1 MFKRINFSHIM
12 LGFTDLF
19 ISPDGLLLRRRL
31 KLQLN
36 LHLQRYSKTAIS
48 ILGWKINVMLKLF

>member
-1 MFKRINFSHIM
+1 M